1 MRFLNHMRGKA
12 MRNFEFGRLVARYG
26 EQTAVVSDQQA
37 YSYRRLADLAQTVR
51 QQAHWQARYVVLVA
65 QPDVTFITQF
75 LAIHLAGRIPVIV
88 NKADVA
94 QVPQVLA
101 PIAGTWQWLTDQDQ
115 PDAATTNLNPRGLLF
130 LGLTSGTTGQP
141 KVYQRDWSS
150 WRVGFDQCQMVF
162 DMAAITGVM
171 TTSPLGTSLGL
182 HTLLLSLYLGKTFY
196 CFQRG
201 QSLTL
206 PQPTQV
212 FTVPTYLA
220 KGHDAWA
227 AAPGIM
233 SVVTCGGELSAE
245 LVQTWH
251 RQHPQ
256 HQLYELYGT
265 SETSL
270 VAWQALTRGKQP
282 QQVGHLFPQVQAAIM
297 PDSQQLVVRSP
308 YLFAGYLGDATAVY
322 QVMTDDVARLDGD
335 GLLILSRASD
345 VMNHG
350 GNKIYPS
357 EIEQIL
363 QPMVTTCVVF
373 GVPDA
378 VYGENIVALL
388 VTTTPITTIKAVL
401 QAHLPTYKL
410 PSQYLVVAD
419 IPKTTQGKVSRAQL
433 AAQYQAG
440 KWS

>member
-1 MRFLNHMRGKA
+1 MRFLNHVREKA

-37 YSYRRLADLAQTVR
+37 YSYHRLAELAQTVH

-94 QVPQVLA
+94 QVPQLLA
-101 PIAGTWQWLTDQDQ
+101 SIAGAWQWLTDQDQ
-115 PDAATTNLNPRGLLF
+115 PDASISNLNPRGLLF

-150 WRVGFDQCQMVF
+150 WCVGFDQCQMVF
-162 DMAAITGVM
+162 DMAAIAGVM

-201 QSLTL
+201 QSLAL

-212 FTVPTYLA
+212 FTVPTYLT

-251 RQHPQ
+251 RQRLQ

-297 PDSQQLVVRSP
+297 PDNQQLVVRSP
-308 YLFAGYLGDATAVY
+308 YLFAGYLGDAAAVH

-335 GLLILSRASD
+335 DLLILSRASD